1 MNKKL
6 MIGYLEELKRG
17 RSEFKRKKEIRKKKS
32 TTIALMEFVTQ
43 EQKKDFLNKL
53 G

>member
-1 MNKKL
+1 